1 MREDKMHEP
10 GKLSREL
17 TDEDLT
23 QLLQSLRCP
32 DELTPRAGFYARVM
46 DRVESQDNKSVWSV
60 FLEPIFGRRL
70 AMASAALMLLLGLAF
85 FTTPQAEEEF
95 AFNPDSVVMDESRPA
110 PALGG
115 RPVDALRAEP
125 VSLMNA
131 DQGRNVVLADLIQYQ
146 EH

>member
-1 MREDKMHEP
+1 MHEP
-10 GKLSREL
+10 GKLGREL
-17 TDEDLT
+17 TEEDLT

-32 DELTPRAGFYARVM
+32 DEIMPRAGFYARVM
-46 DRVESQDNKSVWSV
+46 DRVESQQSKSIWSV

-70 AMASAALMLLLGLAF
+70 AMASAALMLLLGLTF
-85 FTTPQAEEEF
+85 FTTPQAEEEV
-95 AFNPDSVVMDESRPA
+95 AFTPDTHVVMMDESRPA

-131 DQGRNVVLADLIQYQ
+131 DQGRGVVLADLIQYQ